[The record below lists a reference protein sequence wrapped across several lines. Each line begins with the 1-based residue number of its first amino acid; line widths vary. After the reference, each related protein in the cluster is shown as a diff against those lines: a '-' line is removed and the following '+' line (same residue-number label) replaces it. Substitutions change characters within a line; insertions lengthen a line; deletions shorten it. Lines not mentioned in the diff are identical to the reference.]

1 MKIFTIRKSLVFLAA
16 TMVLSTSACMPKR
29 SLHISQ
35 ASARQGNASSQ
46 AAEVGPH
53 AARSVPTATAA
64 VDCDALNLRAKPS
77 MEAPILGILTKGTQ
91 VGIHNSRRQW
101 AEVSTREGLTGWVS
115 KRYLTGF
122 EASPDELPRM
132 EAETPKTTAQETTP
146 TSDGNSEGQPTSPGP
161 EPPKTADMPKP
172 DRENHPPPNAPENI
186 DGNKNHEA
194 VETVSNPS
202 TANSPGPNQ
211 DGVVFAD
218 PQGHFEVRYPAKW
231 RESHG
236 LQYDVE
242 QFRLQSPSAKLEFWI
257 LNTLKTDG
265 YTLPQFYSDMVA
277 PLKQLYGEDIEIRPL
292 KGNEAAGAGW
302 LRGHVTLRSGDRAS
316 YDYVMTENAG
326 RFWVIME
333 IHRPGAPRGEAEAL
347 GAIKNTFSFSAKN

>member
-16 TMVLSTSACMPKR
+16 TVVLSTSACMPKK
-29 SLHISQ
+29 SLHTSPENP
-35 ASARQGNASSQ
+35 RQGNASSQ

-53 AARSVPTATAA
+53 AARSAPMATAA
-64 VDCDALNLRAKPS
+64 VECDALNLRAKPS

-91 VGIHNSRRQW
+91 VAIHNSRRQW
-101 AEVSTREGLTGWVS
+101 VEVSTREGLTGWVS

-122 EASPDELPRM
+122 EASPDEKPRM
-132 EAETPKTTAQETTP
+132 EAETPKTTAQEITP
-146 TSDGNSEGQPTSPGP
+146 TSDGNSEGQQTPSEP

-172 DRENHPPPNAPENI
+172 DRENHPTPNAP
-186 DGNKNHEA
+186 G
-194 VETVSNPS
+194 PS
-202 TANSPGPNQ
+202 Q

-242 QFRLQSPSAKLEFWI
+242 QFRLQSPSTKLEFWI
-257 LNTLKTDG
+257 LNTQKTDG
-265 YTLPQFYSDMVA
+265 YTLPQFYIDMVA
-277 PLKQLYGEDIEIRPL
+277 PLKQLYGEDIEIHPL
-292 KGNEAAGAGW
+292 RDSEAPAAGW
-302 LRGHVTLRSGDRAS
+302 LQGHVTLRSGDRAS
-316 YDYVMTENAG
+316 YEYVMTENAG

-347 GAIKNTFSFSAKN
+347 GAIKNTFSFSSKN